1 MKKYLL
7 LAIAALASL
16 SALAV
21 EGDMSIGAQF
31 NYGSRNS
38 MYGLGVQF
46 QIEPVNHFRIAPEFI
61 YYFED
66 GGYSAANANLNF
78 HYLIT
83 SYSGF
88 TIYPIAGF
96 AYSHIKHEHGTYETN
111 KDRYGANVGCGTEYS
126 INKDFK
132 FYVEERFQILKD
144 WNQSV
149 TTLGLK
155 YTF

>member
-7 LAIAALASL
+7 LAVAALATL
-16 SALAV
+16 STLAA

-38 MYGLGVQF
+38 MYGLGVQY
-46 QIEPVNHFRIAPEFI
+46 QIEPVRNVRVAPEFI

-66 GGYSAANANLNF
+66 GGYSAANVNLNL

-96 AYSHIKHEHGTYETN
+96 AYSHIKHEYGGIETS
-111 KDRYGANVGCGTEYS
+111 KDRYGANVGCGTEYR
-126 INKDFK
+126 INDDFQ
-132 FYVEERFQILKD
+132 FYVEERFQILMD